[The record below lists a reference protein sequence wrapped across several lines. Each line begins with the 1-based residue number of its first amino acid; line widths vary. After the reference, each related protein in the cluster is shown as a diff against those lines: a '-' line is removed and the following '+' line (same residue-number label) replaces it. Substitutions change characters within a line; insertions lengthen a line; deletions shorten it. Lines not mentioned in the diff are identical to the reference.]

1 MSKITESARG
11 EMCMVRIPG
20 HCLFHPE
27 SVVWAHGN
35 GSAAGKGIGMKS
47 NDLLG
52 AYACHACHDIVD
64 RRRPT
69 PVGMTRTEVELC
81 FWEGHARSLIRLIDK
96 GLIVLKRGRME
107 AHSMK
112 TLQPTL
118 PLTAAASTEKY
129 QCQNQSVYAEF
140 VAAQM
145 KYTPAQSP
153 PSSIASPRKW
163 MEAFGRSET
172 RTASAFA
179 GCRTM
184 DFGKKIARRA

>member
-1 MSKITESARG
+1 LEVWLRGKYKAGEEWVNIDVKESKGGKWYA
-11 EMCMVRIPG
+11 
-20 HCLFHPE
+20 
-27 SVVWAHGN
+27 VWAHGN

-129 QCQNQSVYAEF
+129 PCRNL
-140 VAAQM
+140 
-145 KYTPAQSP
+145 KCPIR
-153 PSSIASPRKW
+153 SSLQ
-163 MEAFGRSET
+163 
-172 RTASAFA
+172 
-179 GCRTM
+179 
-184 DFGKKIARRA
+184 RR